1 MAIRASR
8 THISFVN
15 RPSANARASNSDA
28 EHFLAS
34 ARKSFQLAS
43 ESASAN
49 DIERHA
55 KMGREF
61 LQLAHRA
68 AELKDSSPTLWSERS

>member
-1 MAIRASR
+1 MATHASR
-8 THISFVN
+8 PHIKFVN
-15 RPSANARASNSDA
+15 TNSENARASNGDA
-28 EHFLAS
+28 DHFLAS
-34 ARKSFQLAS
+34 ARKSFRLAAES
-43 ESASAN
+43 ESAS

-68 AELKDSSPTLWSERS
+68 AELNDSSPSLWSERS